1 MKTGINVSDAMTKK
15 PVVVSQ
21 NTSIK
26 ECARIMEEKDVSSL
40 AIKEGT
46 KIVGMVTEK
55 DIVRRS
61 IAREKNT
68 DGPVKEIMSRE
79 IVRIG
84 PEEDIYDAL
93 LLMNQT
99 DIRRLPV
106 VSKNELV
113 GLLTDKDILKIQPSL
128 FEIVA
133 NKIQVK
139 EEKEKL
145 ALYGICSRCSSEGP
159 VFISN
164 KTILCGSCIG

>member
-1 MKTGINVSDAMTKK
+1 MKTGIKVSDAMTKK
-15 PVVVSQ
+15 PVIVSQ
-21 NTSIK
+21 STSIK
-26 ECARIMEEKDVSSL
+26 ECARIMEENDVSSL
-40 AIKEGT
+40 AVKEGS

-55 DIVRRS
+55 DIVRRA
-61 IAREKNT
+61 IAREGSI
-68 DGPVKEIMSRE
+68 DRSVKEIMSHE

-93 LLMNQT
+93 LLMNQA

-128 FEIVA
+128 FEIFV
-133 NKIQVK
+133 NKIELREQ
-139 EEKEKL
+139 KEKL
-145 ALYGICSRCSSEGP
+145 ALHGVCSRCNSEGP

-164 KTILCGSCIG
+164 KMVLCESCIG

>member
-15 PVVVSQ
+15 PVAVSQ

-26 ECARIMEEKDVSSL
+26 ECAKIMEEKDVSSL

-128 FEIVA
+128 FEIVV